1 MRNETSQPIRVAQQR
16 GGHEGNDDMS
26 QLPLRPVEFQI
37 LVILAEQPSHGYSI
51 IQETSRRT
59 DGKVKLQ
66 PGTLYRAIQRLED
79 GGFIEEVEAPPQSTS
94 DDERRR
100 YFGLTRQGRAVA
112 AEEAARLAA
121 LLKEARTA
129 GLMGG
134 S

>member
-1 MRNETSQPIRVAQQR
+1 
-16 GGHEGNDDMS
+16 MS

-51 IQETSRRT
+51 IQETAHRT

-79 GGFIEEVEAPPQSTS
+79 GGFIEEVEAPAQSAS
-94 DDERRR
+94 EDERRR
-100 YFGLTRQGRAVA
+100 YFGLTEEGRAIA
-112 AEEAARLAA
+112 AEEAARLSA

>member
-1 MRNETSQPIRVAQQR
+1 MPGSSRHGWAKGNE
-16 GGHEGNDDMS
+16 DMG

-37 LVILAEQPSHGYSI
+37 LVILAEQPSHGYAI
-51 IQETSRRT
+51 IRETERRT
-59 DGKVKLQ
+59 DGKVRLQ

-79 GGFIEEVEAPPQSTS
+79 GGLIEEVEAPPQSAS

-100 YFGLTRQGRAVA
+100 YFGLTEEGRSVA

-129 GLMGG
+129 GLLGG